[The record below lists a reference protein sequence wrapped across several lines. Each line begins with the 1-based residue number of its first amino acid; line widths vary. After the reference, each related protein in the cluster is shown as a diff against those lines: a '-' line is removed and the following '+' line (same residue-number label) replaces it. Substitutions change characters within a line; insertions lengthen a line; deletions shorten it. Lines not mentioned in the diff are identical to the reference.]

1 MDVHE
6 VLMVIRPVIGAVEA
20 ELINTSIQQ
29 SAVKALQS
37 DRGNGG
43 GGGQERQEKRP
54 GSQPS
59 QGSTSFKW
67 VPGGG
72 GNRCRSAIC
81 LPGLTV
87 ELKSFFHV
95 RVVATR
101 SPHGDYQVTHLSI

>member
-29 SAVKALQS
+29 SAVKARQS

-43 GGGQERQEKRP
+43 GGGEEERQEKRP

-67 VPGGG
+67 VPDGGG
-72 GNRCRSAIC
+72 RGEIDAGLRSHC
-81 LPGLTV
+81 GT
-87 ELKSFFHV
+87 
-95 RVVATR
+95 
-101 SPHGDYQVTHLSI
+101 